1 MATKQRG
8 TLSEYAKYQT
18 AGKVKPT
25 TFDEWWKNYSSNNPD
40 IKKLPVKS
48 IINIQ
53 EQARSAYNESLAA
66 SDKAKHEKDLKEQF
80 VGQEYLGQTEK
91 EYQDTHFTNW
101 TKWQNDAD
109 KMFVASASASTAG
122 IGSKIPYVG
131 KALNKV
137 AQLSAIS
144 MGAAAINKA
153 IAEGMD
159 PKTDVNWDMLGA
171 KLGLSAATLY
181 GLSDAQLRLQKGDK
195 WYKPKVVNTNKPDN
209 TPTFGTPAK
218 NIKSTEAPKVSKSD
232 QMKAMYRRAKWEEGR
247 AEQNKIVRKENQS
260 ADSKAKYENYQN
272 QTQAVETKKPVVREE
287 WVDKLNG
294 IGNGPQLPFQTEID
308 MAREAAGHR
317 RGGGVHQLSHRLN
330 QMRGFKTN
338 FNKQR

>member
-1 MATKQRG
+1 MATKQRDS
-8 TLSEYAKYQT
+8 LSEYAKYQT

-25 TFDEWWKNYSSNNPD
+25 NFDEWWKSYSSNNANLQ
-40 IKKLPVKS
+40 KLPVKS
-48 IINIQ
+48 IVKIK
-53 EQARSAYNESLAA
+53 EQAFNSYNESLAA
-66 SDKAKHEKDLKEQF
+66 SDKAKHEKNLKEQF

-91 EYQDTHFTNW
+91 QYRDTHFTNW
-101 TKWQNDAD
+101 AKWQVDAD
-109 KMFVASASASTAG
+109 KMFAASAAASATG
-122 IGSKIPYVG
+122 LGSNIPYVG

-181 GLSDAQLRLQKGDK
+181 GLSDATIRLQKGDK

-218 NIKSTEAPKVSKSD
+218 DIKSTEPPKVSKSD

-260 ADSKAKYENYQN
+260 ADSKAKYQNYQN
-272 QTQAVETKKPVVREE
+272 QTEAVETKKPVETQQ

-294 IGNGPQLPFQTEID
+294 TGNGPQLPFQLEID
-308 MAREAAGHR
+308 QAREAAGHR
-317 RGGGVHQLSHRLN
+317 HGGGVHQLSHRLN